1 MVGNINDVIAKAE
14 KITADLAK
22 GKASEKKDEKKDEK
36 KTESDA
42 ATPEEIVKMLQEI
55 GATAR
60 QTEQKRAAEIKA
72 KDTGDGEIR
81 PGWSYPKEDQIQQKW
96 ANWDKLVSDQKHDL
110 NKVFVDFFETV
121 SKTQE
126 L

>member
-1 MVGNINDVIAKAE
+1 MMLLPRPRKLLQIWPKE
-14 KITADLAK
+14 KRQK
-22 GKASEKKDEKKDEK
+22 RRMRKKDEK